1 MKRIKNFT
9 LGILGATI
17 LSLGLY
23 ACSNDDATANNTTEQ
38 TNSLNSKAS
47 FENNEDYVYD
57 FVKKHVEINDKII
70 PILENE
76 TNLNIETL
84 FEYSSENITNEN
96 EFKNILQKSGI
107 IKFDELSELISLQVQ
122 NSKMFQSNNPAFFTL
137 DKLEQDALL
146 TKYVDEVLNNT
157 SNQVTSNCA
166 DQLKKDRARCER
178 DLNLNGTFALIGCF
192 SGPWTCALGTVAV
205 AATHTNCIKDAQE
218 DYNDCLKG

>member
-1 MKRIKNFT
+1 MKN
-9 LGILGATI
+9 
-17 LSLGLY
+17 
-23 ACSNDDATANNTTEQ
+23 
-38 TNSLNSKAS
+38 
-47 FENNEDYVYD
+47 VYD
-57 FVKKHVEINDKII
+57 FVKKHIEINDKII

-76 TNLNIETL
+76 PNLDIEIIN
-84 FEYSSENITNEN
+84 EYSSETVTSEN